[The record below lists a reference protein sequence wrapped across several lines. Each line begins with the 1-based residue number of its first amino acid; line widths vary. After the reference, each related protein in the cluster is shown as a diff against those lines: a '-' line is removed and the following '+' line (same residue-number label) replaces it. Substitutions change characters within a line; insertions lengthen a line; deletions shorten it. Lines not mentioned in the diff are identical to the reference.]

1 MNELK
6 IENVSRSYGKHTVV
20 DAVSLSLKPGL
31 ITALLGGSGAGKSTL
46 LRLIAGLE
54 PVDKGVITLGDK
66 TLSSTKRTIPA
77 EKRRIGLIFQDF
89 ALFPHLTAI
98 QNICFGLKHLPR
110 DEAIKLA
117 EQWLVRLRLNA
128 RAKAFP
134 HQLSGGEQQRVAI
147 ARALA
152 PKPDAILMDEPFSGL
167 DPSLRGD
174 VRQEALAAIRDA
186 GIPALL
192 VTHDPAEA
200 LESADH
206 IAILR
211 GGKVLQQGPAQ
222 EIYLYPESAQVA
234 GALGPINAIPPASPL
249 RQLLDPNIPITA
261 DISVRPEGLQQDAAS
276 KVHGHVIARQLT
288 GPLMRLVVEV
298 GSEQLI
304 ALVPRLTAPS
314 VGDKIGLRLDPALTF
329 IFQSDQT

>member
-1 MNELK
+1 MKALN
-6 IENVSRSYGKHTVV
+6 IENVTRRYGNKAVV

-54 PVDKGVITLGDK
+54 PVDAGEISIGEEI
-66 TLSSTKRTIPA
+66 LSSTKRTIPA
-77 EKRRIGLIFQDF
+77 AKRRIGLIFQDF
-89 ALFPHLTAI
+89 ALFPHLTAE
-98 QNICFGLKHLPR
+98 QNIRFGLKHLPQ
-110 DEAIKLA
+110 DEVASITDK
-117 EQWLVRLRLNA
+117 WLTQMHLVA
-128 RAKAFP
+128 RGKAFP

-152 PKPDAILMDEPFSGL
+152 PKPAAILMDEPFSGL

-186 GIPALL
+186 RIPALL

-211 GGKVLQQGPAQ
+211 AGKVLQQGPAQ
-222 EIYLYPESAQVA
+222 DIYLTPNSPEVA
-234 GALGPINAIPPASPL
+234 TALGMINTIGPASPL
-249 RQLLDPNIPITA
+249 RQLLSKDLPITA
-261 DISVRPEGLQQDAAS
+261 NVSVRPEGLQQDTSS
-276 KVHGHVIARQLT
+276 KVTGRVIARQLT
-288 GPLMRLVVEV
+288 GPLMRLVIEV
-298 GSEQLI
+298 GSDRFA
-304 ALVPRLTAPS
+304 ALVPRLTAPA
-314 VGDKIGLRLDPALTF
+314 VGDDIGLRLDPALTF
-329 IFQSDQT
+329 IF

>member
-1 MNELK
+1 MKELK
-6 IENVSRSYGKHTVV
+6 IDSVSRRYGKHTVV
-20 DAVSLSLKPGL
+20 DSVSLSLKPGL

-54 PVDKGVITLGDK
+54 PVDAGSITIGEK
-66 TLSSTKRTIPA
+66 ILSSTKRTTPA

-89 ALFPHLTAI
+89 ALFPHLTAE
-98 QNICFGLKHLPR
+98 QNIRFGLKHLQQS
-110 DEAIKLA
+110 EANSVVKK
-117 EQWLVRLRLNA
+117 WLTRLRLDA

-174 VRQEALAAIRDA
+174 VRQEALAAIRAA

-211 GGKVLQQGPAQ
+211 GGKILQQGPAQ
-222 EIYLYPESAQVA
+222 EIYLSPNSPQVA
-234 GALGPINAIPPASPL
+234 AALGPINTISPASPL
-249 RQLLDPNIPITA
+249 RKLLDKTIPITA
-261 DISVRPEGLQQDAAS
+261 DISVRPEGLQQDAS
-276 KVHGHVIARQLT
+276 SRVQGQVIARQLT

-329 IFQSDQT
+329 IF